1 MDNGDGVILEER
13 ERSERKREL
22 LESRLG
28 TVEIA
33 IAHYTACL
41 MNLKV
46 EKERLEKAL
55 SEIESGQLSFL

>member
-1 MDNGDGVILEER
+1 MEER

-33 IAHYTACL
+33 IAHHTACIA
-41 MNLKV
+41 NLKAEMARI
-46 EKERLEKAL
+46 EKLL
-55 SEIESGQLSFL
+55 SEIENGQLSFL

>member
-13 ERSERKREL
+13 ERNERRREL

-33 IAHYTACL
+33 IAHHTACIA
-41 MNLKV
+41 NLKAEMARI
-46 EKERLEKAL
+46 EKLL